1 VVTPSLLVHLGAWS
15 QVLPVAALA
24 VRRPWP
30 VAHRWVAG
38 ACLLSVVS
46 DIAALTLSSQGI
58 NNHWLG
64 YVSMPLMTSG
74 FLIGLAQWQLGVVE
88 KLTFRLAVP
97 GFLIA
102 WVVLVLVSEDVHG
115 FSRYAGPL
123 AALLTLAAG
132 LYTLLRRGF
141 ERENPHLLRADWF
154 WVAGGLALYGAAG
167 ATFPPVASALVAER
181 VDLLVAAINVRATLY
196 IVAFTA
202 IAWGMICPLPV
213 THSGPSSSR
222 RRSG

>member
-1 VVTPSLLVHLGAWS
+1 
-15 QVLPVAALA
+15 
-24 VRRPWP
+24 
-30 VAHRWVAG
+30 VAG
-38 ACLLSVVS
+38 ACLFSVVG
-46 DIAALTLSSQGI
+46 DVAGLLLADAGI
-58 NNHWLG
+58 NNHWIG
-64 YVSMPLMTSG
+64 YASTPFMTAAFLM
-74 FLIGLAQWQLGVVE
+74 GLAHWQLGVVE
-88 KLTFRLAVP
+88 KLTFRLVVP

>member
-1 VVTPSLLVHLGAWS
+1 
-15 QVLPVAALA
+15 
-24 VRRPWP
+24 
-30 VAHRWVAG
+30 VAG
-38 ACLLSVVS
+38 ACLLNVVA
-46 DIAALTLSSQGI
+46 DIMALILSFQGI
-58 NNHWLG
+58 NNHWIG
-64 YVSMPLMTSG
+64 YFSVPLMTSF
-74 FLIGLAQWQLGVVE
+74 FLLGLAQWQLTVVE
-88 KLTFRLAVP
+88 RLTLRLAVP
-97 GFLIA
+97 GFAIV
-102 WVVLVLVSEDVHG
+102 WVVLVLISEDLRG
-115 FSRYAGPL
+115 FSRFAAPL